1 MFPDRVTQIPIA
13 QARPDDRA
21 LCARVDLPQSETP
34 RIWSRRGRRGRRTAG
49 HVWRI
54 KSRMGM
60 QRTRL
65 QDVGLDRHLCCRSYA
80 IRPSHWS
87 TSRHDD
93 RQRPIVRKSRRYPQ
107 SKSLRDFRMKN
118 RMRQNSIGP
127 RNPGPSIA
135 LVDCRGSSR
144 SPCVAARVRWRVSAR
159 NERGTRV
166 CLIWR
171 VSQDEFESV

>member
-34 RIWSRRGRRGRRTAG
+34 RMQSRRRRRGRRTAG
-49 HVWRI
+49 HVWCSG
-54 KSRMGM
+54 SRMGM

-65 QDVGLDRHLCCRSYA
+65 QDVVLDRHLCRRSYA
-80 IRPSHWS
+80 IRPSGRS

-93 RQRPIVRKSRRYPQ
+93 RQRPIVRRGRRYLQ

-118 RMRQNSIGP
+118 RMRQNSVGL
-127 RNPGPSIA
+127 RNPSPSIA
-135 LVDCRGSSR
+135 LVDCRRSSR
-144 SPCVAARVRWRVSAR
+144 SPCMAATVRWRVSAC

-171 VSQDEFESV
+171 ISQDEFESV